1 MCQELGPGSIMVPT
15 GGLCL
20 GQAWVRFEILALF
33 VQFDF
38 IFFFKDQNESP
49 FGPWGQMFQFPTVSI
64 SSNLEYVFFF
74 FFFFCSI
81 SMSFS
86 VENNHCLEVVLES
99 SSNFESV
106 SQGEFDCSWWAT
118 WWWCHL
124 HLLWIFVSFT
134 GWMKSQIMGEHHLR
148 NL

>member
-1 MCQELGPGSIMVPT
+1 MSRT
-15 GGLCL
+15 GAGVNNGTDGWLMSRAVMS
-20 GQAWVRFEILALF
+20 QKEILGFFCSIWFYSFLSRSEWITIWALGA
-33 VQFDF
+33 D
-38 IFFFKDQNESP
+38 
-49 FGPWGQMFQFPTVSI
+49 VSI
-64 SSNLEYVFFF
+64 SNCKYLKQLGVSFFF
-74 FFFFCSI
+74 LPFFGSI

-86 VENNHCLEVVLES
+86 FENRLCLEVVLDS

-124 HLLWIFVSFT
+124 HLLRIFFVSFT